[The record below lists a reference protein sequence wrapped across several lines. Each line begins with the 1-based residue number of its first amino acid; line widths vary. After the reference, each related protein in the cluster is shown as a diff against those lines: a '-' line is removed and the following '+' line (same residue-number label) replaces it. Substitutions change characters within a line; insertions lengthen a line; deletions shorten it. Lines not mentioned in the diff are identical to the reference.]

1 MGLQERSNKRKRIME
16 VRKTFNRREE
26 SNNIDRLLVG
36 YDQETQQ
43 KIREL
48 YRLDKGSLVLHI
60 LNIEE
65 RLNKFINQL
74 NK

>member
-1 MGLQERSNKRKRIME
+1 MGLQERSNKRKRIM
-16 VRKTFNRREE
+16 EE

>member
-1 MGLQERSNKRKRIME
+1 METPNNKEEIIQKRIM
-16 VRKTFNRREE
+16 EE
-26 SNNIDRLLVG
+26 SNNIDRLLIG

-65 RLNKFINQL
+65 HLNKFINQL